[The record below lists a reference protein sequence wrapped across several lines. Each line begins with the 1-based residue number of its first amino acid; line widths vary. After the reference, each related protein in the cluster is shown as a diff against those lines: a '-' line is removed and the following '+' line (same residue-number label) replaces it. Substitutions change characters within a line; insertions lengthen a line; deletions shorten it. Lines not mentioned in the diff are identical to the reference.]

1 MTENEILQL
10 SLDQVTSLWVI
21 DSKIDFTEVGQESA
35 KTGALH
41 AKYLKIMAIHT
52 TKLRESSRALAKIKN
67 LRQSYYDGSIDQETE
82 KKYGWKPF
90 PYKVLKNDMDRFIEA
105 DEYVQKAQTMVARHE
120 DIIEICKAI
129 IKELGN
135 RSYQL
140 KAAVDWQR
148 LMAGFN
154 T

>member
-10 SLDQVTSLWVI
+10 TLDELTSLWVN
-21 DSKIDFTEVGQESA
+21 DSKIDFTEVGQESV
-35 KTGALH
+35 KTGTLH

-52 TKLRESSRALAKIKN
+52 TKHREALRAMAKIRN
-67 LRQSYYDGSIDQETE
+67 LRQSYYDGSIDKETE
-82 KKYGWKPF
+82 KKYNWKPF
-90 PYKVLKNDMDRFIEA
+90 PYKVLKGDMERFMEG
-105 DEYVQKAQTMVARHE
+105 DEFVQKASSLVAKHE
-120 DIIEICKAI
+120 DIIEICKSI

>member
-10 SLDQVTSLWVI
+10 SLDTITSLWVS
-21 DSKIDFTEVGQESA
+21 DSKIDFTEVGQESV
-35 KTGALH
+35 KTGTLH

-52 TKLRESSRALAKIKN
+52 TKHREALRALAKIRN
-67 LRQSYYDGSIDQETE
+67 LRQSYYDGSIDRETE
-82 KKYGWKPF
+82 QKYNWKPF
-90 PYKVLKNDMDRFIEA
+90 PYKVLKGDMERFLEG
-105 DEYVQKAQTMVARHE
+105 DEFVQKASAAVARHE
-120 DIIEICKAI
+120 DIIEICKSI

-135 RSYQL
+135 RSYQI

>member
-10 SLDQVTSLWVI
+10 TLDDLTTHWVE
-21 DSKIDFTEVGQESA
+21 DSKIDFTEVGKESVR
-35 KTGALH
+35 TGAIH

-52 TKLRESSRALAKIKN
+52 NKLRETARTLAKIKN
-67 LRQSYYDGSIDQETE
+67 LRQSYYDGSIDKETE
-82 KKYGWKPF
+82 QKYNWKPF
-90 PYKVLKNDMDRFIEA
+90 PYKVLKGDMERFIEG
-105 DEYVQKAQTMVARHE
+105 DDFVQKAVAIVSKHE
-120 DIIEICKAI
+120 DIIETCKAI

-148 LMAGFN
+148 LMAGFS